1 MTDGGDSRRGADGGS
16 PDGAGQG
23 QFALDFAPPRRV
35 LTVLQLTRAVK
46 GRLEREFDDIWVQG
60 ELSNLKPHQSGH
72 TYFNLKDSKGDAM
85 VKAVLFRQAARQIK
99 FKIVEGLEVLARGRL
114 TVYEPRGDY
123 QFLVDQMEPV
133 GAGARQL
140 AFEQLKA
147 KLHAEGLIDPAKKK
161 KIPFFP
167 RRIAVVTS
175 PTGAA
180 VRDVISVIERRA
192 PHTQVIIIP
201 VRVQGPGAAEEIA
214 AGIARADAGGQ
225 GSDRYDGVAAT
236 GSAPGGGTPTKR
248 VMTGKIEWGKW
259 RADVIIVGRGGGSA
273 EDLWAFN
280 EEVVARAIAACKTP
294 TISAVGHEIDVTIAD
309 FVADRR
315 APTPSVAAEIA
326 VPDEREI
333 RGRIAEAV
341 RRLDLGFRKRISK
354 SREGIDDLRR
364 RVKDPRRFLAD
375 QRLRVDDLVDRGAR
389 SVERQAAS
397 LRTELT
403 SAKRHLQ
410 GAGPA
415 ARIPRERQ
423 RVQNAASASRVGI
436 EKRVARQR
444 ARLAELAGRLEAHS
458 PLGVLARGFALV
470 RDESGHVVRRA
481 ADTKPGQ
488 ILDVKLA
495 EGEIAVTVKGSK

>member
-1 MTDGGDSRRGADGGS
+1 MTDDSSRSGGGDRGGS
-16 PDGAGQG
+16 ETGQG
-23 QFALDFAPPRRV
+23 QFSLDFAPPRRV
-35 LTVLQLTRAVK
+35 LTVMQLTRAVK
-46 GRLEREFDDIWVQG
+46 GRLEREFDDVWVQG
-60 ELSNLKPHQSGH
+60 EIGNLKPHQSGH
-72 TYFNLKDSKGDAM
+72 TYFNLKDAKADAC
-85 VKAVLFRQAARQIK
+85 VRAVLFRQSARGVK
-99 FKIVEGLEVLARGRL
+99 FKITEGLEVLARGRL

-147 KLHAEGLIDPAKKK
+147 KLLAEGLIDPARRK

-167 RRIAVVTS
+167 RRIALVTS

-180 VRDVISVIERRA
+180 VRDVLSVIARRA
-192 PHTQVIIIP
+192 PHTQVLVIP

-214 AGIARADAGGQ
+214 AGVARADAGSAGK
-225 GSDRYDGVAAT
+225 DRYEGVAAK
-236 GSAPGGGTPTKR
+236 GGT
-248 VMTGKIEWGKW
+248 IEWGAWKS
-259 RADVIIVGRGGGSA
+259 DVIIVGRGGGSA

-333 RGRIAEAV
+333 RGRIADCV
-341 RRLDLGFRKRISK
+341 RRLDLGSRKRVAK
-354 SREGIDDLRR
+354 NRERIDDLRR

-389 SVERQAAS
+389 SIERQAGT
-397 LRTELT
+397 LRTELA
-403 SAKRHLQ
+403 SARRHLQ

-415 ARIPRERQ
+415 ARLPRERQ
-423 RVQNAASASRVGI
+423 RVENASSGSRVGI
-436 EKRVARQR
+436 EKRLARQR
-444 ARLAELAGRLEAHS
+444 SRLAELAARLDSIS
-458 PLGVLARGFALV
+458 PLGVLSRGFALV

-481 ADTKPGQ
+481 ADVTAGQ
-488 ILDVKLA
+488 ALDVKLA
-495 EGEIAVTVKGSK
+495 EGEIEVTVKGTK

>member
-1 MTDGGDSRRGADGGS
+1 MTDDSRGSGGPTDGGGA
-16 PDGAGQG
+16 QG
-23 QFALDFAPPRRV
+23 QFSLDFAPPRRV
-35 LTVLQLTRAVK
+35 LTVAQLTRAVK
-46 GRLEREFDDIWVQG
+46 GKLEREFDDIWVQG
-60 ELSNLKPHQSGH
+60 EIGNLKPHQSGH
-72 TYFNLKDSKGDAM
+72 TYFNLKDAKGDAC
-85 VKAVLFRQAARQIK
+85 VRAVLFRQSARGVK
-99 FKIVEGLEVLARGRL
+99 FKVTEGLEVLARGRL

-147 KLHAEGLIDPAKKK
+147 RLIQEGLIDPARKK

-180 VRDVISVIERRA
+180 VKDVLSVVARRA
-192 PHTQVIIIP
+192 PHTQVLVVP

-214 AGIARADAGGQ
+214 AGIARADAGSAGH
-225 GSDRYDGVAAT
+225 DKYDGAA
-236 GSAPGGGTPTKR
+236 AKGGR
-248 VMTGKIEWGKW
+248 IEWGPWKC
-259 RADVIIVGRGGGSA
+259 DVMIVGRGGGSA

-280 EEVVARAIAACKTP
+280 EEVVARAIAACRTP

-333 RGRIAEAV
+333 RGRIGESI
-341 RRLDLGFRKRISK
+341 RRLDLGLRKRVSK
-354 SREGIDDLRR
+354 NRERIDDLRR

-375 QRLRVDDLVDRGAR
+375 QRLRVDDLVERGAR
-389 SVERQAAS
+389 SLERRAAS

-403 SAKRHLQ
+403 SARRHLQ
-410 GAGPA
+410 ASGPA
-415 ARIPRERQ
+415 QRIPRERNK
-423 RVQNAASASRVGI
+423 VENAAAASRVSF
-436 EKRVARQR
+436 EKRLARQR
-444 ARLAELAGRLEAHS
+444 ARLAELAGRLDAIS
-458 PLGVLARGFALV
+458 PLGVLSRGFALV
-470 RDESGHVVRRA
+470 RDESGRVVRRA

-488 ILDVKLA
+488 MLDVKLA
-495 EGEIAVTVKGSK
+495 EGEIAVTVKGTKS

>member
-1 MTDGGDSRRGADGGS
+1 
-16 PDGAGQG
+16 
-23 QFALDFAPPRRV
+23 
-35 LTVLQLTRAVK
+35 
-46 GRLEREFDDIWVQG
+46 
-60 ELSNLKPHQSGH
+60 
-72 TYFNLKDSKGDAM
+72 
-85 VKAVLFRQAARQIK
+85 
-99 FKIVEGLEVLARGRL
+99 
-114 TVYEPRGDY
+114 
-123 QFLVDQMEPV
+123 
-133 GAGARQL
+133 
-140 AFEQLKA
+140 
-147 KLHAEGLIDPAKKK
+147 
-161 KIPFFP
+161 
-167 RRIAVVTS
+167 
-175 PTGAA
+175 
-180 VRDVISVIERRA
+180 
-192 PHTQVIIIP
+192 
-201 VRVQGPGAAEEIA
+201 
-214 AGIARADAGGQ
+214 
-225 GSDRYDGVAAT
+225 
-236 GSAPGGGTPTKR
+236 
-248 VMTGKIEWGKW
+248 MTGKIEWGKW
-259 RADVIIVGRGGGSA
+259 RADVMIVGRGGGSA

-341 RRLDLGFRKRISK
+341 RRLDMGFRKRIGK
-354 SREGIDDLRR
+354 SRERIDDLRR

-389 SVERQAAS
+389 SVERRAAS

-415 ARIPRERQ
+415 ARIPHERQ
-423 RVQNAASASRVGI
+423 RVQNAASASRVGM

-444 ARLAELAGRLEAHS
+444 SRLAEMAGRLEAHS

-488 ILDVKLA
+488 VLDVKLA
-495 EGEIAVTVKGSK
+495 EGEIAVTVKGST